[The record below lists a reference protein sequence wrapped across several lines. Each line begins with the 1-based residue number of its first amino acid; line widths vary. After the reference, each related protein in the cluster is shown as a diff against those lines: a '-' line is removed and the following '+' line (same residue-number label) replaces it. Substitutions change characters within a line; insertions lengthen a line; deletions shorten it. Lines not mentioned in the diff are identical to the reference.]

1 LALKLNELFDR
12 VWDYLVPEDGTVRG
26 KEQEKDDILIAVEQ
40 ARAEWLAAK
49 TYFDNVTDPDLVD
62 HAIYSIEASER
73 KYMYLLK
80 RAGALGYA
88 ISPSPPQQAQA
99 DDPELQGAL
108 AQAHVQQSQD
118 DDPQLHRALAD
129 AHAEQSAT

>member
-1 LALKLNELFDR
+1 MAWKIHQIFDR
-12 VWDYLVPEDGTVRG
+12 VLEYIVPEDGSIKARELG
-26 KEQEKDDILIAVEQ
+26 KDEFLVAVEQ

-80 RAGALGYA
+80 RASALGYGIA
-88 ISPSPPQQAQA
+88 PPRADEGEQQG
-99 DDPELQGAL
+99 P
-108 AQAHVQQSQD
+108 
-118 DDPQLHRALAD
+118 RAEVAVETPN
-129 AHAEQSAT
+129 HAT